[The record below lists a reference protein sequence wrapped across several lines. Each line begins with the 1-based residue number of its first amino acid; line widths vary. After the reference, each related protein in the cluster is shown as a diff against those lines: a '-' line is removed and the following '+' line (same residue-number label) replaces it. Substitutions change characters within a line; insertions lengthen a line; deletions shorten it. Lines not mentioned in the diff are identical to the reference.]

1 MESRD
6 ARAAKNEATFRD
18 VNDRILEAAETF
30 EADGLLA
37 LCECS
42 DAGCTETFPITM
54 TEYGLLRSRG
64 NRFALIP
71 GHEDPA
77 LERVVEHN
85 ERFLVVEKTGE
96 AGEVA
101 HDLDSAAEE
110 EA

>member
-6 ARAAKNEATFRD
+6 ARAARNEATFRD
-18 VNDRILEAAETF
+18 VNNRILEAAETF
-30 EADGLLA
+30 EAEGLLA

-42 DAGCTETFPITM
+42 DAGCVETFQITIS
-54 TEYGLLRSRG
+54 EYGLLRSRG

-71 GHEDPA
+71 GHEDPT

-101 HDLDSAAEE
+101 SDVDSRS
-110 EA
+110 

>member
-6 ARAAKNEATFRD
+6 ERAGKNEATFRD

-30 EADGLLA
+30 DAEGLLA

-42 DAGCTETFPITM
+42 DAGCTATFRITM
-54 TEYGLLRSRG
+54 TEYALVRSRG
-64 NRFALIP
+64 NRFALTP
-71 GHEDPA
+71 GHEDPT

-96 AGEVA
+96 AGDVA
-101 HDLDSAAEE
+101 RDLDSRG
-110 EA
+110 